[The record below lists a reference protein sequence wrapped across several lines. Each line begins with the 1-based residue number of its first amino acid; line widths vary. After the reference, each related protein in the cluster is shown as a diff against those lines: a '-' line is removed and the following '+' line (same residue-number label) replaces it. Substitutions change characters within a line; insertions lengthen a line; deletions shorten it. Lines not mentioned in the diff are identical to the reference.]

1 MTATAQIEQP
11 HPMIPQSEAILP
23 DIKLRQTSC
32 FAFFAGNHLTDSERY
47 AIPSRFMGG
56 VELDMFLTLK
66 ETGKE
71 LYARPDLYNTGGII
85 YRCAI
90 TQLKTFY
97 LPVNPNMVMP
107 ADRDPEGGKF
117 VPGYVK
123 QNGRRNHTT
132 GQYED
137 VTVSGQL
144 YRPFYPGD
152 EIESLTRPSTGLR
165 PGGIVEITALHGK
178 GWEEQVAAQL
188 HFFPNWERIQT
199 EQDAFPKTLKELREG
214 IVSRMAGA
222 SIEMQSVGRD
232 MLRSCDEFRLWGLR
246 YLKAWRQIVKF
257 ADTSVDSPIAG
268 YNELCE
274 MLFDLLSVN
283 REDTLGQ
290 QRDETGAIDKLA
302 NILLSR
308 LQPGEQ
314 QPVDPMEGMAVVDVQ
329 PGFVIPQAPVNQEA
343 IDGLTGTSIPD
354 VQTHTTTGNTPE
366 NFTPE
371 NDPASQPQGVINV
384 GVKVTVIADGR
395 EGLVTWKGPNNKI
408 KLAFEDGGTVTLDKD
423 EVIANA

>member
-1 MTATAQIEQP
+1 
-11 HPMIPQSEAILP
+11 
-23 DIKLRQTSC
+23 
-32 FAFFAGNHLTDSERY
+32 
-47 AIPSRFMGG
+47 
-56 VELDMFLTLK
+56 
-66 ETGKE
+66 
-71 LYARPDLYNTGGII
+71 
-85 YRCAI
+85 
-90 TQLKTFY
+90 
-97 LPVNPNMVMP
+97 
-107 ADRDPEGGKF
+107 
-117 VPGYVK
+117 
-123 QNGRRNHTT
+123 
-132 GQYED
+132 
-137 VTVSGQL
+137 
-144 YRPFYPGD
+144 
-152 EIESLTRPSTGLR
+152 
-165 PGGIVEITALHGK
+165 
-178 GWEEQVAAQL
+178 
-188 HFFPNWERIQT
+188 
-199 EQDAFPKTLKELREG
+199 
-214 IVSRMAGA
+214 
-222 SIEMQSVGRD
+222 